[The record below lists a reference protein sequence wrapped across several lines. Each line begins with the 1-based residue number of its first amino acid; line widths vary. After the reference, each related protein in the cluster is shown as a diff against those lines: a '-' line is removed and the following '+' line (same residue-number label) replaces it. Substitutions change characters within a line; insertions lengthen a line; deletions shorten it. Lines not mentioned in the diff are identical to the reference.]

1 MAIEVE
7 TKDCTALGDAELE
20 EMANL
25 CAEGPAGYEIGLL
38 SKQVDAWVLVTEARN
53 NGKGLQGF
61 AFSTLERIGG
71 TPSVII
77 GLASIKRNTK
87 RDATLRAVVN
97 DILRRS
103 VLAFPDEDVMVGT
116 RLNDAGAFEVFKS
129 LDGVVPR
136 PDHKPSGEDRAWGKR
151 FAKRFGASS
160 YDERTFT
167 VTGDGTFP
175 EAFDHASLRP
185 ESTDPDV
192 VELVDGTRP
201 RAGRRARRLCLGP
214 GRGSREAGS
223 VTAVERCR

>member
-97 DILRRS
+97 DILRRA

-167 VTGDGTFP
+167 VTGDGSFP

-185 ESTDPDV
+185 ESTDADV
-192 VELVDGTRP
+192 VELVTALDDE
-201 RAGRRARRLCLGP
+201 
-214 GRGSREAGS
+214 RGDVLVACAWALAEDLEKLVR
-223 VTAVERCR
+223 

>member
-25 CAEGPAGYEIGLL
+25 CAEGLSDYEIGLL
-38 SKQVDAWVLVTEARN
+38 SKQVDAWVLVTQARN

-61 AFSTLERIGG
+61 AFCTLERIGG

-77 GLASIKRNTK
+77 GLASIKRTTK

-97 DILRRS
+97 DILRRA

-116 RLNDAGAFEVFKS
+116 RLNDAGAFEVFKN

-151 FAKRFGASS
+151 FAKRLGVKT
-160 YDERTFT
+160 YDERSFT
-167 VTGDGTFP
+167 VTGDGAFP
-175 EAFDHASLRP
+175 ESFDHASLKP
-185 ESTDPDV
+185 ERTDPDV
-192 VELVDGTRP
+192 AALVD
-201 RAGRRARRLCLGP
+201 ALDH
-214 GRGSREAGS
+214 GRGDALVACAWALAEDLEKLVR
-223 VTAVERCR
+223 

>member
-97 DILRRS
+97 DILRRA

-160 YDERTFT
+160 YDERSFT
-167 VTGDGTFP
+167 VTGDGSFP

-185 ESTDPDV
+185 ESTDADV
-192 VELVDGTRP
+192 VELVTALDDE
-201 RAGRRARRLCLGP
+201 
-214 GRGSREAGS
+214 RGDVLVACAWALAEDLEKLVR
-223 VTAVERCR
+223 

>member
-25 CAEGPAGYEIGLL
+25 CGEGPAGYEIGLL

-97 DILRRS
+97 DILRRA

-160 YDERTFT
+160 YDERSFT
-167 VTGDGTFP
+167 VTGDGSFP

-185 ESTDPDV
+185 ESTDADV
-192 VELVDGTRP
+192 VELVTALDDE
-201 RAGRRARRLCLGP
+201 
-214 GRGSREAGS
+214 RGDVLVACAWALAEDLEKLVR
-223 VTAVERCR
+223 

>member
-25 CAEGPAGYEIGLL
+25 CGEGPAGYEIGLL

-97 DILRRS
+97 DILRRA

-167 VTGDGTFP
+167 VTGDGSFP

-185 ESTDPDV
+185 ESTDADV
-192 VELVDGTRP
+192 VELVTALDDE
-201 RAGRRARRLCLGP
+201 
-214 GRGSREAGS
+214 RGDVLVACAWALAEDLEKLVR
-223 VTAVERCR
+223 